1 MYAQVHSQF
10 KPLSAI
16 VPDEIDWLSAD
27 LLATTMGISVGQ
39 LRRDVVVLRKLE
51 LLQSEEVQREAQIT
65 EMFPNRKRPFRCRR
79 RGFTREEVEV
89 IWLFRQAIKQRG
101 RLPAIKSIIHIIE
114 DYFNDDSI

>member
-16 VPDEIDWLSAD
+16 VPNEINWLSAD

-65 EMFPNRKRPFRCRR
+65 EMFPDRKKPFRCRR
-79 RGFTREEVEV
+79 RGFAREEAEI
-89 IWLFRQAIKQRG
+89 IWLFRQVIKQRG
-101 RLPAIKSIIHIIE
+101 RIPAIKSIYQILEEFYHG
-114 DYFNDDSI
+114 N

>member
-1 MYAQVHSQF
+1 MYAQVNNQF

-51 LLQSEEVQREAQIT
+51 LLQLEEVQRETQIT
-65 EMFPNRKRPFRCRR
+65 EMFPDRKKPFRCRR
-79 RGFTREEVEV
+79 RGFTREESEI
-89 IWLFRQAIKQRG
+89 IWLFRQAVKQRG
-101 RLPAIKSIIHIIE
+101 RVPAIKSIYQILE
-114 DYFNDDSI
+114 DFYHGN

>member
-1 MYAQVHSQF
+1 MYAQVQDSQF

-16 VPDEIDWLSAD
+16 VPDGIDWLSAD
-27 LLATTMGISVGQ
+27 LLATTMGVCVGQ

-65 EMFPNRKRPFRCRR
+65 EMFPDRKKPFRCRR
-79 RGFTREEVEV
+79 KGFTREESEI

-101 RLPAIKSIIHIIE
+101 QISAIKSIYQIVE
-114 DYFNDDSI
+114 DFYHDD